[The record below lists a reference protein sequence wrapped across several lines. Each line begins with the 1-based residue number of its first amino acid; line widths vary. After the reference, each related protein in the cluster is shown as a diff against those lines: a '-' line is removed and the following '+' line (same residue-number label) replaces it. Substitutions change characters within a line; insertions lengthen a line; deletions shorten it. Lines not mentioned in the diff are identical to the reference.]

1 MGQPLKS
8 KPDPSKPNLSATEV
22 LRAQLDDDRFE
33 TDFAQ
38 LAACF
43 SAQDGGGLSPDLS
56 NELAFEIV
64 LNEVVEQACLTTGA
78 TGAAIV
84 LQRNGE
90 MVCRASNGSTAPEL
104 GSRLDEASGL
114 SGECIRTRQTQRCDD
129 AWADSRVDRS
139 ASQRLGVRSVMI
151 MPLLRGPELAGLFE
165 LFSSQPL
172 AFGERDKLTLG
183 ALAARILSNLEH
195 STEPLPPPNE
205 PKPVWSNLEH
215 VAEPVPPQNAPK
227 PVLSNLEHAVQPPDQ
242 ATPVWSN
249 LEHVAEPLPAENE
262 PNPWRRL
269 EHLAEPLPPQNEPV
283 PVWSNLEHVP
293 ESLPMHEK
301 PIPVWGNLEHAAEPV
316 PPRNEPKPVW
326 SDPEHVA
333 EPLLPQSEPMPISVI
348 HESIPEVPEENSP
361 GRGFDLVTWALT
373 AAVLA
378 CAILLG
384 ALLGRHLRTPRAMV
398 RRHPIVSISATENA
412 SSAISPS
419 LNPSP
424 STKPEG
430 ADAAMEQPTSAKGN
444 QKPAPPGSLLV
455 FENGKEIFR
464 MPPVQN
470 TPAHNQLAQNE
481 PEASSPVQGSGV
493 QSASSVEAEKVVELS
508 PATAEDNLLHRV
520 EPQYPA
526 VARQQRIQGAVVLEV
541 HIARDGAVQQVQVLS
556 GPPQLAHASTDAVKQ
571 WRFRPRRVNGR
582 SAEMQTRIT
591 LNFRLPQ

>member
-33 TDFAQ
+33 TDYAQ

-43 SAQDGGGLSPDLS
+43 SGQDGGGLSPDLS

-129 AWADSRVDRS
+129 AWADSRVDLS

-151 MPLLRGPELAGLFE
+151 MPLLRGSELAGLFE

-227 PVLSNLEHAVQPPDQ
+227 PVRSNLEHAVQPPDE

-283 PVWSNLEHVP
+283 PVWSNVP
-293 ESLPMHEK
+293 EPLPMQEK
-301 PIPVWGNLEHAAEPV
+301 PIPFWGNLEHAAEPV

-361 GRGFDLVTWALT
+361 GRGLDLATWALT

-412 SSAISPS
+412 SSAIRPS

-430 ADAAMEQPTSAKGN
+430 ANAAKEQPTSAKGN

-470 TPAHNQLAQNE
+470 PPAHNQLAQNE

-582 SAEMQTRIT
+582 PAEMQTRIT